1 MNKSTIYIADL
12 TMFLDESSGTLTD
25 SEGNTVTADVQKI
38 SEGEFSVVI
47 DGRSIHLFLTRS
59 NNGTTATVNN
69 FIFPVERETLRDAL
83 AKKLQKESGANTS
96 AMIVRA
102 PMPGLITKLLKHEGA
117 SVHHGEGI
125 LVIEAMKMENEIKS
139 PKAGTI
145 TKIAVKE
152 KQTTEK
158 NEHLFTIE

>member
-1 MNKSTIYIADL
+1 MNKSTIFISDQTL
-12 TMFLDESSGTLTD
+12 FLDEIKGILTD
-25 SEGNTVTADVQKI
+25 AERNTIYADVQKI
-38 SEGEFSVVI
+38 SEGEFSILI

-59 NNGTTATVNN
+59 KDGTSATVNN
-69 FIFPVERETLRDAL
+69 FIFPIERETLRDAL
-83 AKKLQKESGANTS
+83 AKKLLKESGANTS

-102 PMPGLITKLLKHEGA
+102 PMPGLITKLLKQEGA
-117 SVHHGEGI
+117 AVHHGEGV

-139 PKAGTI
+139 PKAGI
-145 TKIAVKE
+145 IKKIAVKE